1 MKESTIEAALR
12 RAVVHHGGLALK
24 FVSPGMA
31 GVPDRLLLFPG
42 GRMAFVEV
50 KAPGRKPRPLQK
62 YRFEQLKSLGFP
74 VYVIDGK
81 EQIESVISQIYESTF
96 KGDPRRG
103 QGGDRKA
110 PLERSSDEV
119 QPT

>member
-12 RAVVHHGGLALK
+12 RAVIRHGGLALK

-50 KAPGRKPRPLQK
+50 KAPGRKPRPLQV
-62 YRFEQLKSLGFP
+62 YRMDQLRKLGFK
-74 VYVIDGK
+74 VFVIDGR
-81 EQIESVISQIYESTF
+81 EQIESVLDAIGRPSL
-96 KGDPRRG
+96 D
-103 QGGDRKA
+103 
-110 PLERSSDEV
+110 
-119 QPT
+119 